1 MKKFLLPLCF
11 IFFNLPSVAYAQEFE
26 GKIIEKYFNEVM
38 SIPKGWE
45 LTYVGKKSNI
55 EVFTMHRDFDS
66 YPQTQMLSVI
76 DQMKRLMCGDDYLK
90 KKIESGVKV
99 RADSIDK
106 HNGKYEKTQGV
117 VLEKCGV

>member
-1 MKKFLLPLCF
+1 MKKFLLPLCL
-11 IFFNLPSVAYAQEFE
+11 IFCSTPLTYAQEFE
-26 GKIIEKYFNEVM
+26 GKIIAQYFNEAM

-66 YPQTQMLSVI
+66 HPQTEMLTVI

-106 HNGKYEKTQGV
+106 RNGKYERKQGI
-117 VLEKCGV
+117 VLEKCGF